1 MNREQIINQYISV
14 YEGHAM
20 EKEELEIMLN
30 GFADDIVNNLHPSL
44 PDNLKFNM
52 TRTKLEL
59 SEIETL
65 THLVRAKSVE
75 PGPFQGLYKNIL
87 SKLNKMFDE
96 EYAGRER
103 KEEK

>member
-44 PDNLKFNM
+44 PDNLEEAVRHVYESWM
-52 TRTKLEL
+52 GGTMDDVRRDMVEL
-59 SEIETL
+59 GK
-65 THLVRAKSVE
+65 V
-75 PGPFQGLYKNIL
+75 
-87 SKLNKMFDE
+87 LNV
-96 EYAGRER
+96 R
-103 KEEK
+103 KEEGK